1 MVFHQIHI
9 PFCNPHTQSTQIH
22 KQKSKKE
29 LIVKCQ
35 VYLFMPCQDVIFL
48 FEVGLTIMQGKEL
61 KDTFNCRGRV
71 ALGSATTATEETGMA
86 KVNQGCLTRPK
97 CH

>member
-9 PFCNPHTQSTQIH
+9 PFCNFHTQSMQIH
-22 KQKSKKE
+22 EHKNKQE

-48 FEVGLTIMQGKEL
+48 FKVGLTILQGKEL
-61 KDTFNCRGRV
+61 KDTFNCRGGV
-71 ALGSATTATEETGMA
+71 ALGSATNATEETCMA
-86 KVNQGCLTRPK
+86 TVNQGCLTRPK

>member
-1 MVFHQIHI
+1 M
-9 PFCNPHTQSTQIH
+9 NKKK
-22 KQKSKKE
+22 KQE

-35 VYLFMPCQDVIFL
+35 VYLFMSCQDVIFL
-48 FEVGLTIMQGKEL
+48 FKVGLTIMQGKEL

-71 ALGSATTATEETGMA
+71 ALGSATNATEETGMA
-86 KVNQGCLTRPK
+86 KFNQGCLTMPK

>member
-1 MVFHQIHI
+1 MSSLFIHAMSRCD
-9 PFCNPHTQSTQIH
+9 F
-22 KQKSKKE
+22 
-29 LIVKCQ
+29 
-35 VYLFMPCQDVIFL
+35 FL
-48 FEVGLTIMQGKEL
+48 FKVGLTIIQGKEL

-71 ALGSATTATEETGMA
+71 ALGSATNAMEETCMA